1 MTLTFT
7 LTGQCMSGKN
17 GVQTTRT
24 GQHYPKPKWKA
35 WRDEM
40 VQQIRASSR
49 PIHGWTVHTS
59 LTVPCKAHVV
69 FRHGD
74 RRRRDVAGMLDALC
88 HVLERAG
95 VVKDDSL
102 IVDWEVITSAVVHK
116 HPSVWLKL
124 ETEWTRTT

>member
-1 MTLTFT
+1 MILTFT
-7 LTGQCMSGKN
+7 LAGQCMSGKSN
-17 GVQTTRT
+17 LQVTRT
-24 GQHYPKPKWKA
+24 GHRYPKPAWKA

-40 VQQIRASSR
+40 LIQVHNAVIEGPWRFPH
-49 PIHGWTVHTS
+49 PITT
-59 LTVPCKAHVV
+59 PCKAHVV

-102 IVDWEVITSAVVHK
+102 IVDWDVATSSVIHAK
-116 HPSVWLKL
+116 PGVWIRL
-124 ETEWTRTT
+124 ETEWIRQA

>member
-1 MTLTFT
+1 MMLLFT
-7 LTGQCMSGKN
+7 LTGQVLSGKN
-17 GVQTTRT
+17 HMQIGRD
-24 GQHYPKPKWKA
+24 GRHYPLPRWAK

-40 VQQIRASSR
+40 VRQVIPFTIIKGKRFSYCIEQ
-49 PIHGWTVHTS
+49 
-59 LTVPCKAHVV
+59 PCKAHVV

-102 IVDWEVITSAVVHK
+102 IVDWDVATSAVIHDK
-116 HPSVWLKL
+116 PSVWIRL
-124 ETEWTRTT
+124 ETQWTRTA